1 MRALRLSALLAFVA
15 AVGLPLSVTAESPI
29 LHRVVVA
36 GQAAPGGGAF
46 ERFSIE
52 ALPVVVP
59 VNSRGQV
66 AFFATLLRSRA
77 SEGFFLATGT
87 RIDTIAAE
95 GDRAPEG
102 GTFSGFGRHP
112 VPALNEA
119 GNVAFA
125 AAVSGGK
132 TVEGIFATTGRRL
145 RAVAVVGS
153 AAPSI
158 ASGTFANLD
167 APALND
173 RGDVAFLA
181 TVRRGRES
189 VEAVYLSSGARLSK
203 VVAQGDP
210 APAGGTFA
218 GFGVPALNDSG
229 ALAFAAV
236 VEGRAVPGGV
246 FVAKGGRTRML
257 VGAGDESPIG
267 GIFAKFSERV
277 ALNSAGAVAFTSL
290 LKDAPVAQAVF
301 VVEGGRPRKVVAI
314 GDAAPGGGVFSHF
327 GLWPALSAGGAVGF
341 TASVDRGVAE
351 VAAFVSTATDLARI
365 AAVGDALPGG
375 GTLSSFGLYP
385 ALALSPSGGAT
396 FATAPS
402 ASGGGVEGIF
412 LVPPARAR

>member
-52 ALPVVVP
+52 ALPVVAP

-189 VEAVYLSSGARLSK
+189 IEAIYLSSGATLSK

-301 VVEGGRPRKVVAI
+301 VVEGGRPRKVVAL
-314 GDAAPGGGVFSHF
+314 GDGAPGGGVFSHF
-327 GLWPALSAGGAVGF
+327 GLWPALSADGAVAF
-341 TASVDRGVAE
+341 TASVD
-351 VAAFVSTATDLARI
+351 
-365 AAVGDALPGG
+365 GG
-375 GTLSSFGLYP
+375 GPPAGVFVATPTRIERLVGIGDGLAAGGRLASFGLYP
-385 ALALSPSGGAT
+385 IATISVAGDVT
-396 FATAPS
+396 FATAPT
-402 ASGGGVEGIF
+402 ATGEGVEGIF
-412 LVPPARAR
+412 YSSRSKTR